1 MPAAN
6 LASRKQ
12 CGRRHKAWRD
22 FIRPSA
28 SVAHDGLPLCAHSLK
43 SFSLLSTD
51 DLNKPCPYLH
61 TSLSR
66 RSLAISKH
74 DALLCNSHR
83 STTRVHFTQCSTC
96 LHHASACSRHIT
108 RLQTSNN
115 STSGS
120 SPQLYKEPDLASA
133 LQSSLQD
140 CQYAYAYISEVGLT
154 GDVYLINL
162 ALRAYSKLGTMS
174 DARAVFDA
182 MPRPSILSWNTMIGG
197 YVNGNAL
204 DEAREFFDEM
214 PQRNVVTWNSL
225 ITAYAHYGKSKSAL
239 HLFQR
244 LYLESGLPNDVT
256 FINVLSACSQLAD
269 LTTGRLVHILICGS
283 GLESSLT
290 VGTALINF
298 YAKSN
303 DLKSALDLFHRL
315 GQHDVASWTSL
326 ISAYGHLA
334 EGEVALHLYRQ
345 MQQEGIQPNK
355 LTTQSIL
362 SAIANKLLLKEGKL
376 IHACVCFSDL
386 GLNAD
391 IASAL
396 INMYGKCGSIKY
408 AWLVFK
414 DVNSI
419 VTSVWNAMIA
429 ACIEQ
434 SCYWQ
439 ALSFYYQGLWKGV
452 KLDKVS
458 FANSLFAC
466 VFVCLSTGMLIHA
479 HLIEV
484 GDVLD
489 VVVSNT
495 LVTLYSRCDALEDAI
510 AVFEKMQFHNV
521 VTWTCMIAAYG
532 QEGLYQKAFELLQQM
547 QLQHVKPNDVTV
559 ATALVSCADS
569 IALEEGRLL
578 HAWVSLERNQLN
590 SAVTSGIINMY
601 GKCGA
606 LADAFSVFKSSD
618 ELGNTVLWNAMINGF
633 AYGGHGE
640 AALVCFFRMQRE
652 RIEPDELTF
661 VGVLSACSHA
671 GMVNQGLCCYYY
683 LAGGQH
689 KRLLLEHCVCIV
701 DIFARAGQ
709 LTEAQSF
716 VHKVPFLPDACL
728 WSALQAVN
736 RMHGDSVC
744 GKWTSEHN
752 LEFG

>member
-1 MPAAN
+1 MPAAC

-12 CGRRHKAWRD
+12 CGRRHKVWCD

-28 SVAHDGLPLCAHSLK
+28 SVAH
-43 SFSLLSTD
+43 
-51 DLNKPCPYLH
+51 LH

-66 RSLAISKH
+66 RPLAISKH
-74 DALLCNSHR
+74 DAPLRNSR
-83 STTRVHFTQCSTC
+83 RWTTRMHFTKCSTC
-96 LHHASACSRHIT
+96 LHHASACSRHVSH
-108 RLQTSNN
+108 LQTTNN
-115 STSGS
+115 STRGS
-120 SPQLYKEPDLASA
+120 NPQLYKEPDLASA
-133 LQSSLQD
+133 LQGSLQD

-162 ALRAYSKLGTMS
+162 VLRAYSKLGTMS
-174 DARAVFDA
+174 DARAVFDV
-182 MPRPSILSWNTMIGG
+182 MPRPSIISWNTMIGG

-204 DEAREFFDEM
+204 DEARAFFDGM

-225 ITAYAHYGKSKSAL
+225 ITAYAHHWKSKSAL

-256 FINVLSACSQLAD
+256 YINVLSACSQLAD

-303 DLKSALDLFHRL
+303 DMKSALDVFHRL

-362 SAIANKLLLKEGKL
+362 SAVANKLLLKEGKL
-376 IHACVCFSDL
+376 IHACVCVSDL
-386 GLNAD
+386 GLSVD

-414 DVNSI
+414 DVSSI
-419 VTSVWNAMIA
+419 VSSVWNAMIA

-439 ALSFYYQGLWKGV
+439 ALSFYYQGLWKGI

-458 FANSLFAC
+458 FANALSAC
-466 VFVCLSTGMLIHA
+466 AFVVNLSTGMLIHA

-484 GDVLD
+484 ADVLD

-510 AVFEKMQFHNV
+510 AVFEKMQSHSV

-547 QLQHVKPNDVTV
+547 QLQHVKLNDVTI

-569 IALEEGRLL
+569 IALEEGRIL

-590 SAVTSGIINMY
+590 SAVRSGIINMY

-671 GMVNQGLCCYYY
+671 GMVNQGLCSYYY
-683 LAGGQH
+683 LAGGRY
-689 KRLLLEHCVCIV
+689 KRLLLEHCICIV
-701 DIFARAGQ
+701 DLFARAGQ

-728 WSALQAVN
+728 WSALQAVS

-744 GKWTSEHN
+744 GQWTSEHI